1 MSWTLPAP
9 GRRRYRLG
17 PPMCSPTRQCLSSC
31 SFRRSQSCYLDS
43 PPVLPLTMT
52 PPMSKMPRFY
62 SSYPLAR
69 CSFHLSESRLERSS
83 PLYPSRA
90 QPEKVFEDGFH
101 AYVVLRGDVR
111 LGESHCRLG
120 FFCAERRTFRRADLC
135 LEYVDECSCAA
146 GPRFQS
152 PIRKDIQRGQR
163 TPIPFPNKNNRV
175 GTLL

>member
-1 MSWTLPAP
+1 MTDRS
-9 GRRRYRLG
+9 RYRLG
-17 PPMCSPTRQCLSSC
+17 PPMCSPTRPCLSSC
-31 SFRRSQSCYLDS
+31 SFRRLQSCYLDS
-43 PPVLPLTMT
+43 PLVLPLTMT
-52 PPMSKMPRFY
+52 PPMSKTPRFY
-62 SSYPLAR
+62 SSFPLAH
-69 CSFHLSESRLERSS
+69 CSFHLIESRLERSS

-101 AYVVLRGDVR
+101 AYVVLGGDLR
-111 LGESHCRLG
+111 LGRSHCWMVC
-120 FFCAERRTFRRADLC
+120 CAERRTFRRADLC

-152 PIRKDIQRGQR
+152 PIRKYRQRDQR